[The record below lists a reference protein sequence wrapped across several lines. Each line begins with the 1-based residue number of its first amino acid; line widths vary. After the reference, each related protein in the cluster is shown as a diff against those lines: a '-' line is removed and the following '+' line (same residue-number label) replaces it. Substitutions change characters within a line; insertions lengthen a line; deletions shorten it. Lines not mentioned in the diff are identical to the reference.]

1 MTCCIASP
9 YAYYEGGVVRH
20 INPDHFLARQMK
32 AYLDLVRN
40 VLDHG
45 VRKENRTGT
54 DTLSSFSEHYKV
66 DLSEGFPLL
75 TTKKV
80 IFRSV
85 ILELL
90 WYLRGEDHIR
100 WLRDEQDC
108 HIWDAWA
115 DEKGYVGPIYP
126 VLWRRFPSLENEEGR
141 AWIPTESR
149 DPEAEGKGTSPGNN
163 GRPSEWRRTEVDQL
177 QRAIDQIRNNP
188 NSRRIVVSTWH
199 PGLLDEMALPPCHLL
214 YIFNVADGRLNCH
227 LTQRSGDIALGI
239 PFNLAC
245 YSALTMLIAQETGLK
260 PGVFSHTI
268 VDAHI
273 YVNHIDGLREQLERS
288 PRPLPQLEIARKPLE
303 ELTLEDFTLKEYD
316 PWPGIRFEVAV

>member
-1 MTCCIASP
+1 M
-9 YAYYEGGVVRH
+9 
-20 INPDHFLARQMK
+20 Q
-32 AYLDLVRN
+32 AYLDLVKN
-40 VLDHG
+40 GLENG

-54 DTLSSFSEHYKV
+54 DTISNFAEFYKV

-80 IFRSV
+80 FFRSV

-100 WLRDEQDC
+100 WLRDENDC

-115 DEKGYVGPIYP
+115 DEDGHVGPIYP
-126 VLWRRFPSLENEEGR
+126 VLWRRFPYLEKENVNLEGIGG
-141 AWIPTESR
+141 AVESETWVR
-149 DPEAEGKGTSPGNN
+149 KEF
-163 GRPSEWRRTEVDQL
+163 DQV
-177 QRAIDQIRNNP
+177 QRAIDMLKTNP

-199 PGLLDEMALPPCHLL
+199 PGLLGEMALPPCHIM
-214 YIFNVADGRLNCH
+214 YIFNVSNGKLNCH

-245 YSALTMLIAQETGLK
+245 YSALTMAIAQEVGLE
-260 PGVFSHTI
+260 PGTFAHTI

-273 YVNHIDGLREQLERS
+273 YVNHVDGLKEQLKRE
-288 PRPLPQLEIARKPLE
+288 PRELPTLEIAKKPVD
-303 ELTLEDFTLKEYD
+303 ELTFDDFKLHNYD
-316 PWPGIRFEVAV
+316 PDPVIKFEVAV

>member
-1 MTCCIASP
+1 
-9 YAYYEGGVVRH
+9 
-20 INPDHFLARQMK
+20 MK
-32 AYLDLVRN
+32 AYLDLVKN
-40 VLDHG
+40 VLENG

-54 DTLSSFSEHYKV
+54 DTISNFAEFYKV

-80 IFRSV
+80 FFRSV

-100 WLRDEQDC
+100 WLRDENDC

-115 DEKGYVGPIYP
+115 DEDGHVGPIYP
-126 VLWRRFPSLENEEGR
+126 VLWRRFPYLEKENVNLEGSGG
-141 AWIPTESR
+141 AVESETWVR
-149 DPEAEGKGTSPGNN
+149 KEF
-163 GRPSEWRRTEVDQL
+163 DQV
-177 QRAIDQIRNNP
+177 QRAIDMLKTNP

-199 PGLLDEMALPPCHLL
+199 PGLLGEMALPPCHIM
-214 YIFNVADGRLNCH
+214 YIFNVSNGKLNCH

-245 YSALTMLIAQETGLK
+245 YSALTMAIAQEVGLE
-260 PGVFSHTI
+260 PGTFAHTI

-273 YVNHIDGLREQLERS
+273 YVNHVDGLKEQLKRE
-288 PRPLPQLEIARKPLE
+288 PRELPTLEIAKKPVD
-303 ELTLEDFTLKEYD
+303 ELTFDDFKLHNYD
-316 PWPGIRFEVAV
+316 PDPVIKFEVAV

>member
-1 MTCCIASP
+1 
-9 YAYYEGGVVRH
+9 
-20 INPDHFLARQMK
+20 MK
-32 AYLDLVRN
+32 AYLDLVSR
-40 VLDHG
+40 VLENG

-54 DTLSSFSEHYKV
+54 DTISNFAEFYKV

-80 IFRSV
+80 YFRSV

-100 WLRDEQDC
+100 WLRDENDC

-115 DEKGYVGPIYP
+115 DEDGHVGPIYP
-126 VLWRRFPSLENEEGR
+126 VLWRRFPYLQKEQVKM
-141 AWIPTESR
+141 
-149 DPEAEGKGTSPGNN
+149 DGTGSAL
-163 GRPSEWRRTEVDQL
+163 DQETWVRKEFDQV
-177 QRAIDQIRNNP
+177 QRAIDMLKTNP

-199 PGLLDEMALPPCHLL
+199 PGLLDQMALPPCHLM
-214 YIFNVADGRLNCH
+214 YIFNVSNGKLNCH

-245 YSALTMLIAQETGLK
+245 YSALTMAIAQEVGLE
-260 PGVFSHTI
+260 PGTFAHTI

-273 YVNHIDGLREQLERS
+273 YVNHINGLKEQLTRE
-288 PRPLPQLEIARKPLE
+288 PRELPTLKIAEKPVD
-303 ELTLEDFTLKEYD
+303 ELTFDDFTLENYNPD
-316 PWPGIRFEVAV
+316 PVIKFEVAV